1 MIAVQTARTV
11 PRASQLKQAL
21 SGCRC
26 VCMHELCRLGMTC
39 VCGGGGGG
47 GKEGGRER
55 GREGGGGRGMHLYV
69 FVCVWSCDRNGS
81 CDFDGSLS

>member
-21 SGCRC
+21 SGCKC

-47 GKEGGRER
+47 KEGGRER
-55 GREGGGGRGMHLYV
+55 GREGGGGRGEGNA
-69 FVCVWSCDRNGS
+69 FVCICVCVVM
-81 CDFDGSLS
+81 